1 MSNTQ
6 IINSTIAHASVNKCA
21 IFHTTRYK
29 LVKKPPKKYIK
40 SLQLDLF
47 SQFVTNDKSEVSNT
61 VEIWES
67 IPKYFFTP
75 KQVEKL
81 RTKTGH
87 ADPYKMEFS
96 YDGIS
101 CSVKIQPALI
111 EQKDGGYKAFF
122 PSVTEEL
129 VEEALKK
136 YLTIQN
142 YGIHDVNKA
151 ETWVRFS
158 LSMIHRE
165 LKSRGRTRSRNEIKH
180 AIEVMNKCNISLFK
194 DKKEVWSGAIL
205 QDLVTVGREEYLADT
220 DAHHIGRLPLFIS
233 HAINRLEYRQ
243 FNYDRLMS
251 CDEQLSRFIYKKLI
265 NRYRHANLINNYH
278 FMFSDLKNSGLLQQ
292 SREIDNRRKVL
303 SALDELK
310 EKNIIASY
318 ETDERK
324 ESRAITDV
332 KYTIFPSNQF
342 ISEQK
347 AANKRVNDTDKQ
359 VLDTKSKSLDKLI

>member
-29 LVKKPPKKYIK
+29 LVKKPPEKYIK

-122 PSVTEEL
+122 PSVT
-129 VEEALKK
+129 
-136 YLTIQN
+136 
-142 YGIHDVNKA
+142 
-151 ETWVRFS
+151 
-158 LSMIHRE
+158 
-165 LKSRGRTRSRNEIKH
+165 
-180 AIEVMNKCNISLFK
+180 
-194 DKKEVWSGAIL
+194 
-205 QDLVTVGREEYLADT
+205 
-220 DAHHIGRLPLFIS
+220 
-233 HAINRLEYRQ
+233 
-243 FNYDRLMS
+243 
-251 CDEQLSRFIYKKLI
+251 
-265 NRYRHANLINNYH
+265 
-278 FMFSDLKNSGLLQQ
+278 
-292 SREIDNRRKVL
+292 
-303 SALDELK
+303 
-310 EKNIIASY
+310 
-318 ETDERK
+318 
-324 ESRAITDV
+324 
-332 KYTIFPSNQF
+332 
-342 ISEQK
+342 
-347 AANKRVNDTDKQ
+347 
-359 VLDTKSKSLDKLI
+359 